1 MQQEQRR
8 TKVAN
13 TPRPGVLLIGNF
25 LSATNGFRSL
35 CEELALGLKA
45 AGWSIITASSHP
57 GRVARLLD
65 FLLTV
70 LRQRNRYRVAQVDIY
85 SGLAFVWAELVCT
98 ALRIIR
104 KPYILT
110 LRGGNLPTFASGS
123 DHRVKRLLQSASA
136 VTAPSM
142 FLQERMHRYRQD
154 IIVLPNQLHLTNY
167 SFSVREH
174 PVQKLVWLRAFHDIY
189 NPSLAIRVVS
199 LLTKTFPGVLL
210 SMIGPDK
217 GDGSLESA
225 RDLALK
231 LGIADQVSFIGSV
244 PKNTVAHWLNQ
255 GDIFLNTTRV
265 DNMPV
270 TVLEAMACGLC
281 VVSTNVGGI
290 PYLLEDECDALLV
303 PDGDHL
309 AMATAVQR
317 LISKHDLA
325 KRLSENA
332 RRKAE
337 QFAWSNIL
345 PKWEK
350 LLMEIAA
357 EART

>member
-1 MQQEQRR
+1 MLTTENQ
-8 TKVAN
+8 N
-13 TPRPGVLLIGNF
+13 RPAVLLVGNF
-25 LSATNGFRSL
+25 LSAIRGTRSL
-35 CEELALGLKA
+35 CEDLALGLKA
-45 AGWSIITASSHP
+45 AGWSVITTSSYP
-57 GRVARLLD
+57 GRFARLLD

-70 LRQRNRYRVAQVDIY
+70 WRQRNRYKVAHVDVY
-85 SGLAFVWAELVCT
+85 SGLAFVWAELVCW
-98 ALRIIR
+98 ALRMVC

-110 LRGGNLPTFASGS
+110 LRGGNLPTFAKGS
-123 DHRVKRLLQSASA
+123 EHRVKSLLQSASA

-142 FLQERMHRYRQD
+142 FLREQMHRYRDD
-154 IIVLPNQLHLTNY
+154 IIVLPNQLYLPNY
-167 SFSVREH
+167 SFRIREH
-174 PVQKLVWLRAFHDIY
+174 PAQKLIWFRAFHDIY

-199 LLTKTFPGVLL
+199 LLTKSFPGVLL

-217 GDGSLESA
+217 GDGSLELT

-231 LGIADQVSFIGSV
+231 LGVEDKITFTGLI

-290 PYLLEDECDALLV
+290 PYLLENECDALLV
-303 PDGDHL
+303 PDGDHV

-317 LISKHDLA
+317 LVTEDGLA
-325 KRLSENA
+325 KHLSENA

-337 QFAWSNIL
+337 HFAWSNIL

-350 LLMEIAA
+350 LLMEVAA
-357 EART
+357 QTQT